1 MRLAPRMAIG
11 PLAAMRAASACAS
24 ASRRSP
30 GWTASTSPSR
40 SSSAASSSRPVHM
53 ISSARARPT
62 SIGKRTGPPAP
73 GKPPHSASGSA
84 NVACAAASR
93 MSQASESSAA
103 PARAAPFSAAITIW
117 GSASQRVVEA
127 VGGPHQVEDLRLGVA
142 RADRRIEDPHR
153 EERRAGAGQHDR
165 LDLVVARQRV
175 HVALQ
180 RQQDLAGQ
188 AVLVGGPIDGDGG
201 DPAVAAKHH
210 LCAGHATF
218 IEADAGLVNAGWEIV
233 GSRAAQISTR
243 SLPGGTGC
251 ARCCAMRSR
260 ARKLRDLIVVRR
272 HHPAPTCDPV
282 CPDRRE
288 R

>member
-1 MRLAPRMAIG
+1 MNGEHQPEPFQLGGVQLPARAHDLQRP
-11 PLAAMRAASACAS
+11 RAADEHRQAHGTTGAGK
-24 ASRRSP
+24 AAPQRLGQRKRRVRGGQPDVAGQRELSR
-30 GWTASTSPSR
+30 
-40 SSSAASSSRPVHM
+40 
-53 ISSARARPT
+53 ARAR
-62 SIGKRTGPPAP
+62 RTVQRGDHDL
-73 GKPPHSASGSA
+73 GE
-84 NVACAAASR
+84 R
-93 MSQASESSAA
+93 L
-103 PARAAPFSAAITIW
+103 
-117 GSASQRVVEA
+117 QRVVEA
-127 VGGPHQVEDLRLGVA
+127 VGGPHQVQDLRLGVA

-165 LDLVVARQRV
+165 LDLVVARQRI

-218 IEADAGLVNAGWEIV
+218 IEADAGLVNAEGEIV

-251 ARCCAMRSR
+251 ARCCAMRLR

-272 HHPAPTCDPV
+272 HHPAPDL
-282 CPDRRE
+282 
-288 R
+288 